1 MKVGDRSRCLRCG
14 GKIMLIRHPRI
25 ISLNTGLWVHAGR
38 VRQIIATHPAE
49 GPS

>member
-14 GKIMLIRHPRI
+14 GKITLIHHPRI
-25 ISLNTGLWVHAGR
+25 ISLTTGLWVHTGA
-38 VRQIIATHPAE
+38 VRRAVTTHPAE